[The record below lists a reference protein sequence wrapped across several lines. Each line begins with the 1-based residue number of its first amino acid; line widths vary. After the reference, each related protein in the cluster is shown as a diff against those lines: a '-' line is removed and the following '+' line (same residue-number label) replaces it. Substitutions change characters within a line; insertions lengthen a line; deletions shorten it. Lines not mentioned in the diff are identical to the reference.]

1 MNQQDGIEQ
10 YMQILK
16 NTGVSDEM
24 IAMYHQQMEQSMQA
38 SSQWASQLSQFGQN
52 IQQFNAMFNGD
63 SLYENKVPKG
73 NTLMLNPDSTL
84 TSEQQWAIACGA
96 DLAILNGQYLNDLT
110 TGFSRQHCREL
121 LSEWWDIDSKE
132 EVLDNIDR
140 LFSEGH
146 RIKYDIIWQAL
157 NTVSIKES
165 KAFLR
170 EYVIKNQME
179 EEVVLK
185 WLRNMR
191 DALELFQKHELI
203 RKDTQPEM
211 LIWDYAR
218 IINMTRG
225 SFDAEYLSRE
235 EALDIIMRC
244 VNPIRNLYTSWK
256 HLSLSYQFARCVW
269 IGIEEANIDDML
281 GNMHT
286 LLTNVDSP
294 WVKLSWSSRYC
305 N

>member
-1 MNQQDGIEQ
+1 MNQQDAIEQ

-24 IAMYHQQMEQSMQA
+24 IAMYRQQMEQSMQA
-38 SSQWASQLSQFGQN
+38 SSQWASQLNQFGQN

-63 SLYENKVPKG
+63 SSYENSVPKG

-146 RIKYDIIWQAL
+146 RIRYDIIWQAL

-191 DALELFQKHELI
+191 DALELFQKHGLI

-235 EALDIIMRC
+235 EALDIIRRC
-244 VNPIRNLYTSWK
+244 VSPIRNMYTSWK
-256 HLSLSYQFARCVW
+256 QLSLSYQFARCVW

-281 GNMHT
+281 GNMQT